1 MKITVLDNILQ
12 ANDAIAAEIAAKL
25 AAHRVF
31 AINLM
36 SSPGAG
42 KTTLLERT
50 LERLEPKGVRVGV
63 IEGDIETSR
72 DAERLEGFNV
82 PVVQINTGTACHL
95 DANMINGALA
105 NLDCSAIDL
114 LFIENVGNLVCPS
127 AFDLGETFKVALLS
141 TTEGEDKPVKYPEMF
156 RRAEYVVLNKIDLL
170 PHIDFDVDR
179 AIADGEESGFVD
191 IESTPYLAG
200 VGCEVCHGPGKTHV
214 ADPKPGNIIRKP
226 PETTCRRCHTP
237 ARDDNFS
244 YEDDIK
250 KIACP
255 PDDN

>member
-72 DAERLEGFNV
+72 YAERLEGFNV

-114 LFIENVGNLVCPS
+114 LFI
-127 AFDLGETFKVALLS
+127 
-141 TTEGEDKPVKYPEMF
+141 
-156 RRAEYVVLNKIDLL
+156 
-170 PHIDFDVDR
+170 
-179 AIADGEESGFVD
+179 
-191 IESTPYLAG
+191 
-200 VGCEVCHGPGKTHV
+200 
-214 ADPKPGNIIRKP
+214 
-226 PETTCRRCHTP
+226 
-237 ARDDNFS
+237 
-244 YEDDIK
+244 
-250 KIACP
+250 
-255 PDDN
+255 

>member
-114 LFIENVGNLVCPS
+114 LFIENVGNLVCP
-127 AFDLGETFKVALLS
+127 AEFKVGEDHKVMLLS
-141 TTEGEDKPVKYPEMF
+141 VAEGDEKPLKYPLMF
-156 RRAEYVVLNKIDLL
+156 RESSAMIINKIDLL
-170 PHIDFDVDR
+170 QHTNFDMEVATANACKINPQLTLFPLSCTTGEGLEAWVEWVLKGLEAKR
-179 AIADGEESGFVD
+179 A
-191 IESTPYLAG
+191 
-200 VGCEVCHGPGKTHV
+200 H
-214 ADPKPGNIIRKP
+214 
-226 PETTCRRCHTP
+226 
-237 ARDDNFS
+237 
-244 YEDDIK
+244 
-250 KIACP
+250 
-255 PDDN
+255 